1 MLSDFDAYIT
11 QDKNWSLIKLHG
23 SVNWYHPTTEPF
35 APETPPPALEWDND
49 RYECVAPNASLEYVR
64 GVHQGGHTDRYPA
77 LALPEG
83 PDDRLVLPP
92 KHRAFLERGLN
103 IGTQQIDVL
112 VIGYSGL
119 DKQVLALLASARSQV
134 RRLTVVSRDGN
145 EARQV
150 YDRFLEAGVKPV
162 WDNVIDG
169 DFGSWADEG
178 GLDRLVDEYGGPYE

>member
-1 MLSDFDAYIT
+1 LLSDFDAYIT

-103 IGTQQIDVL
+103 GTQQIDVL

-145 EARQV
+145 E
-150 YDRFLEAGVKPV
+150 
-162 WDNVIDG
+162 
-169 DFGSWADEG
+169 
-178 GLDRLVDEYGGPYE
+178 LVDEYGGPYE